1 MSDSENKADIVARLR
16 DWRSLHLTRLGEL
29 FDEAADEIERLRSR
43 PCPYVTG
50 AVTQHCTLTPFT
62 LTDAEREA
70 VEDAIGWIESPSVE
84 DEAMPEDY
92 LPITATLRGLLERCS
107 QFAKRESDRPQPIAK
122 RESDR
127 SKPIATPSP
136 LSTPA
141 EGSVPTERT

>member
-1 MSDSENKADIVARLR
+1 MNDQ
-16 DWRSLHLTRLGEL
+16 
-29 FDEAADEIERLRSR
+29 

-50 AVTQHCTLTPFT
+50 NVTKHCTLTPFT

-70 VEDAIGWIESPSVE
+70 VEDAIGWIESPSVQ

-107 QFAKRESDRPQPIAK
+107 QFAKRESDRPQPIA
-122 RESDR
+122 
-127 SKPIATPSP
+127 TPSP

>member
-1 MSDSENKADIVARLR
+1 MTPRKTETSDRLSLATTAEFHQEIARLHGVT
-16 DWRSLHLTRLGEL
+16 DRLR
-29 FDEAADEIERLRSR
+29 AEIERLRSR

-107 QFAKRESDRPQPIAK
+107 QFAKRESDRP
-122 RESDR
+122 
-127 SKPIATPSP
+127 KPIATP
-136 LSTPA
+136 LAECTPGVCTYPP
-141 EGSVPTERT
+141 ECTDTGET